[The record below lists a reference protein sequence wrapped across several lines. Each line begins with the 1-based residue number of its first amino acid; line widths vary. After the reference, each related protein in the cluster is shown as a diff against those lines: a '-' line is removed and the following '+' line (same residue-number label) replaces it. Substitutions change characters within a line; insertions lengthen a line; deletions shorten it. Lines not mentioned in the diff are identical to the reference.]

1 MALKVPVLAHNL
13 KVCELLLLEAGVEV
27 QAHGLAHHN
36 LLLLLHLVADV
47 SHLTSM
53 TVSDFVISPLMNSF

>member
-13 KVCELLLLEAGVEV
+13 EVCELLLLEAGVEV

-53 TVSDFVISPLMNSF
+53 TVSDCVTSPLAYSF